1 MKLYK
6 CSKCGQVLE
15 SINDLCDNITCCN
28 TKMNEIKSFEVE
40 GAKEK
45 HIPVYEIKDGKM
57 TITVGE
63 VIHPMEEDHFIEFIL
78 YESGNTSFRC
88 KLKPND
94 EPKCE
99 FPFIGKGTVYA
110 YCNKHGL
117 WKKDVE

>member
-1 MKLYK
+1 MKLYR

-15 SINDLCDNITCCN
+15 STNDLCDNITCCN
-28 TKMNEIKSFEVE
+28 TKMNEIKPFEVD

-45 HIPVYEIKDGKM
+45 HIPVYEIEENSLKVK
-57 TITVGE
+57 VGE
-63 VIHPMEEDHFIEFIL
+63 VEHPMEEDHFIEFIA
-78 YESGNTSFRC
+78 YECGNMTLRY

-99 FPFIGKGTVYA
+99 FPYLGKGTIYA

-117 WKKDVE
+117 WKKDIE

>member
-6 CSKCGQVLE
+6 CSKCGHVLE
-15 SINDLCDNITCCN
+15 STNDLCDNVTCCN
-28 TKMNEIKSFEVE
+28 TKMNELKPFEID

-45 HIPVYEIKDGKM
+45 HIPVYEIVDNKLK
-57 TITVGE
+57 IKVGE
-63 VIHPMEEDHFIEFIL
+63 VEHPMEEDHFIEFIA
-78 YESGNTSFRC
+78 YEYKNMTLRY

-99 FPFIGKGTVYA
+99 FPYLGKGTIYA

-117 WKKDVE
+117 WKKDIE